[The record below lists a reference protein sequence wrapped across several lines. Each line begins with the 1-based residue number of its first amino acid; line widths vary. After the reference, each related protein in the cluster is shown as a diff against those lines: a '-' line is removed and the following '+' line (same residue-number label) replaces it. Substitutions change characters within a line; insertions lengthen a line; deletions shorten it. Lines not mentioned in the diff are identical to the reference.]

1 MYLIISGSD
10 LNYSQKGIADART
23 CSGGENTKK
32 SAFESATLAV
42 PTMSRI
48 CALPRT
54 PKVRTVTIFAV
65 LNGSH

>member
-54 PKVRTVTIFAV
+54 PKP
-65 LNGSH
+65 